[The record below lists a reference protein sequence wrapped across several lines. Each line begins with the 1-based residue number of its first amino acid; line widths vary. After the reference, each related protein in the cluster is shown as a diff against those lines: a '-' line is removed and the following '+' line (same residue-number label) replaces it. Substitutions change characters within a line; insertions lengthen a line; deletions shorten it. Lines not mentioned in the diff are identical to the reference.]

1 MTGHASVAF
10 HVDRHDDAGLPA
22 SILAALEREAAHL
35 TRRDGLRRHVVRW
48 GDDPPSIETA
58 KPGDGCSTC
67 ILATIDLA

>member
-1 MTGHASVAF
+1 MTGHAPVAF

-48 GDDPPSIETA
+48 GDDPPSIETVDPESGYA
-58 KPGDGCSTC
+58 PLV
-67 ILATIDLA
+67 LATIDLA